1 MPVRND
7 TETRMMAGP
16 GGYVACEAGDPS
28 AALSAPSIVLMKPA
42 FDSMQEES
50 CSTCDT
56 IASMPRQMST
66 MSVMEVVTAMKR
78 QMSTLPAMGVMTAY
92 KYAGSHDSSSGSD
105 SPRSQLDDATT
116 LADASYSGDGFD
128 PRWLA
133 ETSCEERCAASLS
146 GDGTLVNVG
155 RNISGT
161 HQCTMC
167 SQQFG
172 CETALKMHKKFT
184 HEEVEEGEWLS
195 FPSA

>member
-1 MPVRND
+1 M
-7 TETRMMAGP
+7 G
-16 GGYVACEAGDPS
+16 S

-56 IASMPRQMST
+56 LPD
-66 MSVMEVVTAMKR
+66 MKR

-92 KYAGSHDSSSGSD
+92 KYSDSTGSGSS
-105 SPRSQLDDATT
+105 SPRSQLDDAMTS

-128 PRWLA
+128 PRWVA
-133 ETSCEERCAASLS
+133 ETSCEERCAASLC
-146 GDGTLVNVG
+146 GDGTLGNVG

>member
-1 MPVRND
+1 MPMRND
-7 TETRMMAGP
+7 AGR
-16 GGYVACEAGDPS
+16 GVGVPS
-28 AALSAPSIVLMKPA
+28 AASTVLMDDMKPA
-42 FDSMQEES
+42 LDSKEES

-56 IASMPRQMST
+56 QSNLSISFMPR
-66 MSVMEVVTAMKR
+66 R

-92 KYAGSHDSSSGSD
+92 KYSGSHSSGSS

-116 LADASYSGDGFD
+116 SLADASYSGDGFD

>member
-1 MPVRND
+1 MPMRND
-7 TETRMMAGP
+7 AGLV
-16 GGYVACEAGDPS
+16 GAS
-28 AALSAPSIVLMKPA
+28 TVLMDDVKPA
-42 FDSMQEES
+42 LDSKEET

-56 IASMPRQMST
+56 QSIASMPRQMST

-92 KYAGSHDSSSGSD
+92 KYAGSHDSSSGST

>member
-1 MPVRND
+1 MPMRND
-7 TETRMMAGP
+7 AGR
-16 GGYVACEAGDPS
+16 GAGVPS
-28 AALSAPSIVLMKPA
+28 AASTVLMDDMKPA
-42 FDSMQEES
+42 RDSKEES

-56 IASMPRQMST
+56 QSNLSISSMPR
-66 MSVMEVVTAMKR
+66 R

-92 KYAGSHDSSSGSD
+92 KYSGSHDSSSGSS
-105 SPRSQLDDATT
+105 SPRSHQDDVTT
-116 LADASYSGDGFD
+116 SLADASYSGDGFD

>member
-7 TETRMMAGP
+7 TETRMIAGR

-28 AALSAPSIVLMKPA
+28 AALSAPSTVLMKPA
-42 FDSMQEES
+42 FDSSKEES
-50 CSTCDT
+50 CSPCSTSDT
-56 IASMPRQMST
+56 QSIASMT
-66 MSVMEVVTAMKR
+66 R

-92 KYAGSHDSSSGSD
+92 KYSGSHDSSSGSS
-105 SPRSQLDDATT
+105 SPRSHQDDVTT
-116 LADASYSGDGFD
+116 SLADASYSGDGFD
-128 PRWLA
+128 PRWVA
-133 ETSCEERCAASLS
+133 ETSCEERCAASLC
-146 GDGTLVNVG
+146 GDGTLGNVG

-172 CETALKMHKKFT
+172 CEKALNMHKKFT